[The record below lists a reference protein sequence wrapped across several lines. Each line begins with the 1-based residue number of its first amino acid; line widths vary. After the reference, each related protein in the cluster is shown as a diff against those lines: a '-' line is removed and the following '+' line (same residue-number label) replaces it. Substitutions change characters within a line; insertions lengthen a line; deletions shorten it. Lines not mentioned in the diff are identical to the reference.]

1 MRRRTL
7 LASVGASLGALAG
20 CPGRTTPE
28 PVRSVTPA
36 PVPTDDEPDDE
47 RATVATASSTPVSV
61 FQFPSSLGCP
71 LLPDDADV
79 YVCSPRAYSGGL
91 ELYPDQNP
99 FILGPARRPDD
110 RLSFTLTNRSTI
122 PFETRTGRWLLARN
136 DPDGWNVLARGRR
149 DGRLTIGADEVIA
162 WTLALGT
169 DGETSPQP
177 TVTADDVAGEK
188 TGSGDGP
195 ANETDDGTA
204 TERSVRRTVSIDA
217 VEGIYSFGVHG
228 FHEGGRLV
236 ALQAPFVV
244 DVRGAERS
252 R

>member
-1 MRRRTL
+1 MRRRAL

-28 PVRSVTPA
+28 RRRSVTPA
-36 PVPTDDEPDDE
+36 PVPTDDE
-47 RATVATASSTPVSV
+47 RATVATAASTPVSV

-71 LLPDDADV
+71 LLPGDADV

-99 FILGPARRPDD
+99 FVLGPARRADD
-110 RLSFTLTNRSTI
+110 ALSFTLTNRSTTA
-122 PFETRTGRWLLARN
+122 FETRIGRWLLARN
-136 DPDGWNVLARGRR
+136 DPGGWNVLAKGRR
-149 DGRLTIGADEVIA
+149 DRRLAVGADEVVT
-162 WTLALGT
+162 WTLALGS
-169 DGETSPQP
+169 DGEASPGP
-177 TVTADDVAGEK
+177 TVTADGEAGER
-188 TGSGDGP
+188 TEA
-195 ANETDDGTA
+195 ANATDDGTA
-204 TERSVRRTVSIDA
+204 NETPAERSVRRTVSIDA

-236 ALQAPFVV
+236 ALQAPFVI

>member
-7 LASVGASLGALAG
+7 LASVAASLGALAG

-36 PVPTDDEPDDE
+36 PVPTGDEPDDE

-71 LLPDDADV
+71 LLPGDADV

-110 RLSFTLTNRSTI
+110 RLSFTLTNRSTT

-136 DPDGWNVLARGRR
+136 DPDGWNVLARGAATGDSRS
-149 DGRLTIGADEVIA
+149 A
-162 WTLALGT
+162 
-169 DGETSPQP
+169 P
-177 TVTADDVAGEK
+177 TRWSAG
-188 TGSGDGP
+188 
-195 ANETDDGTA
+195 
-204 TERSVRRTVSIDA
+204 
-217 VEGIYSFGVHG
+217 
-228 FHEGGRLV
+228 
-236 ALQAPFVV
+236 
-244 DVRGAERS
+244 RS
-252 R
+252 RSGRTARRRPSRP